1 MSSYCLNVIY
11 EFNYVVYFHKNA
23 LLTPHLHDLDDL
35 PTFVAKFCRNNLRTF
50 SSNLL
55 GLKKTVTANLFAF
68 WMYECHPG
76 VVSTEIHIKTIGK
89 DEQESRK
96 RSAQRRG
103 KSIKLIF
110 SSIEENMIYCCIK
123 QSKRRQDWKSVWARE
138 TLKEGG
144 YMPRMPSGYLHYP
157 EGCVCV
163 LYTLN
168 ERNG

>member
-1 MSSYCLNVIY
+1 
-11 EFNYVVYFHKNA
+11 
-23 LLTPHLHDLDDL
+23 
-35 PTFVAKFCRNNLRTF
+35 
-50 SSNLL
+50 
-55 GLKKTVTANLFAF
+55 
-68 WMYECHPG
+68 MYECHPG

-123 QSKRRQDWKSVWARE
+123 QSKLRQDWKSVWARE

-144 YMPRMPSGYLHYP
+144 YMPRMPSGDDLHYP

-163 LYTLN
+163 LYTLK
-168 ERNG
+168 